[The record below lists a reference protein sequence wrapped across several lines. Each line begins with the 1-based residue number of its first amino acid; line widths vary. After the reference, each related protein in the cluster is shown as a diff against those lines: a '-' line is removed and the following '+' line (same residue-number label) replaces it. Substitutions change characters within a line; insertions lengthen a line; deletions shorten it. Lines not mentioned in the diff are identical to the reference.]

1 MANSLLVGSLKF
13 EYLSVLHRENNQFVE
28 EEVIFKN
35 EIGRVRDI
43 EINNKGEIFLIADEY
58 ESSLYILRPN

>member
-1 MANSLLVGSLKF
+1 MIF
-13 EYLSVLHRENNQFVE
+13 EYLSVLHRQKNQFIKE
-28 EEVIFKN
+28 ELIFEN

-43 EINNKGEIFLIADEY
+43 EINNQGEIFLIADEL

>member
-1 MANSLLVGSLKF
+1 MKEYPKYVAGSPFDKAQKAALEF
-13 EYLSVLHRENNQFVE
+13 AIRLH

-43 EINNKGEIFLIADEY
+43 EVNSEGEIFLIADELD
-58 ESSLYILRPN
+58 SNLFILKP